1 MDEQTKLLEE
11 ITKMVLYK
19 LCDYTPEQLRAIRD
33 HMEAPDGW
41 VKVEELNQFMQE
53 RTAMMDDLHSTCG
66 ICASP
71 DIIHDDVLDGYQ
83 CAHMDRQRIVG
94 FGRRTEAVPP
104 RCPHWV
110 WRGAQGAS
118 AETAAQVS
126 ARSEVLA

>member
-33 HMEAPDGW
+33 HMEAPDDWIKADVLGQ
-41 VKVEELNQFMQE
+41 LMQE
-53 RTAMMDDLHSTCG
+53 HAAMMDDLHSTCG

-71 DIIHDDVLDGYQ
+71 DIIHDDVLGGYQ

-104 RCPHWV
+104 RCPYWV
-110 WRGAQGAS
+110 WRGAQGTS
-118 AETAAQVS
+118 AETAAQVN
-126 ARSEVLA
+126 AGGGVLA